1 MAIYPES
8 KFTQLLGAHWWRR
21 QLQGQCDVVAV
32 SPGLIPETGLGRHG
46 NLSMAMPDAK
56 TVPEGECWLS
66 PSSCLTALACAD
78 LYDAYVGAQSILRAF
93 TRDDFPAD
101 PEQIFLTSWGEWWP
115 KDVFEKSLDKG
126 LQDKWCPGKEQ
137 IEAEEGI

>member
-32 SPGLIPETGLGRHG
+32 SPGLIPETGLGRRV

-66 PSSCLTALACAD
+66 PSSCLTRRDCAS
-78 LYDAYVGAQSILRAF
+78 LLLLVLTCMMRRCAEHPASIYPR
-93 TRDDFPAD
+93 
-101 PEQIFLTSWGEWWP
+101 
-115 KDVFEKSLDKG
+115 
-126 LQDKWCPGKEQ
+126 
-137 IEAEEGI
+137 